1 MEEIKNKILEEY
13 KKGNIVVAG
22 IEGLQGMPISEF
34 IKQPVEGMLYDL
46 NRNEAIVLTFLPDPK
61 WINDYA
67 VAQVIRALKNRID
80 ELEGV
85 SKIDFLDTK
94 IDDCDLSIRTKNVCR
109 MNDFKV
115 IRDLIACSTKD
126 LMTLRFGKRT
136 IKEIQELLSS
146 KGYSFGS

>member
-22 IEGLQGMPISEF
+22 IEGLQGMPIAEF
-34 IKQPVEGMLYDL
+34 IKQPVDGMLYDL
-46 NRNEAIVLTFLPDPK
+46 NRNEAVVLTFLPDPK

-85 SKIDFLDTK
+85 S
-94 IDDCDLSIRTKNVCR
+94 
-109 MNDFKV
+109 
-115 IRDLIACSTKD
+115 
-126 LMTLRFGKRT
+126 
-136 IKEIQELLSS
+136 
-146 KGYSFGS
+146 